1 MYLQFTFILACFL
14 TIFAAESSTPP
25 PSKILDL
32 SNFKL
37 ELPDGSTSVKNLDS
51 YSSKYFYTDPADNRT
66 VNFWT
71 PEDGSVSSNG
81 AGPRTELSE
90 KTEFT
95 FSGKHSMVFTQQ
107 VFEADPKGEVCI
119 GQVKGDSFNANFVSE
134 FVDPVGS
141 AIDYSSVPLNSTLM
155 ASCLI
160 VVELIYNAKSK
171 EVTAHFRDSACNSKS
186 VSVGQFSL
194 GETIKMSH

>member
-1 MYLQFTFILACFL
+1 
-14 TIFAAESSTPP
+14 
-25 PSKILDL
+25 
-32 SNFKL
+32 
-37 ELPDGSTSVKNLDS
+37 
-51 YSSKYFYTDPADNRT
+51 
-66 VNFWT
+66 
-71 PEDGSVSSNG
+71 
-81 AGPRTELSE
+81 
-90 KTEFT
+90 
-95 FSGKHSMVFTQQ
+95 MVFTQQ

-141 AIDYSSVPLNSTLM
+141 AIDYSSVSLNSTLM

-194 GETIKMSH
+194 GETIKMSFAVNGYNVVVSSNKVTLPAYSYSFWKGANYQMHFKVGTYVQGTGADHSKGGKSKLSALSVTHG